1 MKAYT
6 VYMLRC
12 ENGSLYTGYTNNLA
26 RRYQAHLA
34 GKCKYTRSFKPV
46 EVAAHWHVSDKSTAL
61 KLERFIKTLS
71 RQEKETLVLSP
82 SLCPFM
88 TNTPDEREIE
98 ES

>member
-1 MKAYT
+1 MTAYT

-12 ENGSLYTGYTNNLA
+12 ENGSLYTGYTTHLE

-46 EVAAHWHVSDKSTAL
+46 EIAAHWQVFDKSAAL

-71 RQEKETLVLSP
+71 RQEKEALLTLP

-88 TNTPDEREIE
+88 TNIPDKREVE